1 MKGHKALRS
10 HRGFTLAELVVV
22 MAVMGIMVMM
32 VVSFTS
38 LYHAWS
44 SWGTNRYNLTK
55 TERLSEQFLRCFISV
70 YDSTD
75 YYFEVDPADKGKL
88 VAVSV
93 ADPAK
98 RYVLSYNGE
107 GELEYQR
114 TEGEDAYCP
123 VDYIK
128 SLQFSVYT
136 NAKRQQLI
144 NMHLTYE
151 MPDLGVGKADNLGT
165 YDVVVCARSEGGAA

>member
-1 MKGHKALRS
+1 MRGRRTLQSK
-10 HRGFTLAELVVV
+10 RGFTLAELVVV

-44 SWGTNRYNLTK
+44 NWGTNRYNLTK
-55 TERLSEQFLRCFISV
+55 TERLSEQFLRFFISA
-70 YDSTD
+70 YDTTD
-75 YYFEVDPADKGKL
+75 FYFLVDPADKGKL
-88 VAVSV
+88 VAVYVS
-93 ADPAK
+93 DPAR
-98 RYVLSYNGE
+98 RYELRYNGE
-107 GELEYQR
+107 GELEYER

-128 SLQFSVYT
+128 SLQFNVYT
-136 NAKRQQLI
+136 NAKHQQLI
-144 NMHLTYE
+144 CMHLTYE